1 MVSRSLRSIR
11 FVEIMFAC
19 SLLGACQALLAID
32 DSPSAGSDAGIG
44 ANTDAS
50 AGTDATTTADGAGPA
65 NDGAAPSDVVTA
77 DVPSGD
83 ASLDVGDASL
93 VLRADFED
101 SGPGD
106 FVFDPAGGSSEVAWS
121 FPTIGSSRVWSAT
134 TTTEKA
140 SGYLRPTAPINAAEC
155 DLWVAATP
163 GSAAVSVLTIVAA
176 DLNFRRQV
184 EVSDMSLR
192 VFDYAS
198 DAEAPLGTITAQGT
212 WIHVSFGPGG
222 NASLVRLGAQVDDG
236 GVRSLDFD
244 AGDGG
249 YWLSIGPNGSDPGRT
264 LFVDDIVCIVH

>member
-83 ASLDVGDASL
+83 ASLDVGDAAL

-106 FVFDPAGGSSEVAWS
+106 FVFDPAGGGGGVDST
-121 FPTIGSSRVWSAT
+121 FPTIGPSRVWSAT

-140 SGYLRPTAPINAAEC
+140 SGYLRPSAPIKAAEC
-155 DLWVAATP
+155 DLWVAAAA
-163 GSAAVSVLTIVAA
+163 GSGAVSVLTIVAT

-184 EVSDMSLR
+184 EVSNASLR
-192 VFDYAS
+192 IFDYAS
-198 DAEAPLGTITAQGT
+198 DAEAPLGTITGQGMR
-212 WIHVSFGPGG
+212 IHVSFGPGST
-222 NASLVRLGAQVDDG
+222 ASLVRLGATADDG
-236 GVRSLDFD
+236 GAGALQFD